1 MINILNTS
9 INFVREPLLAPFGFK
24 GGHLDELWQVV
35 VRVSDD
41 ETSGV
46 GVGVQSVLWSDAE
59 IFATRSQ
66 CGGNALMFLI
76 CEFALGKIRGKS
88 FKTPFEV
95 LDFVRDD
102 AIEYA
107 KKITGKDDLRETFV
121 MNALVALDNA
131 VWQLYAKKKKCE
143 DFIALA
149 GDEFAPALSCK
160 HSKLCNIPLI
170 TYGLS
175 DEKIHELL
183 REGFFLL
190 KIKIGSDPDGDKSQE
205 KMLAWDKAR
214 LKQIHDIASQYTTE
228 FTENGRIAY
237 YIDANG
243 RYDSLARMQD
253 FLDFAK
259 EIGALEQI
267 VLLEEPFAEDNKLD
281 VSSLPCRIAADES
294 AHSVHDVEERIALG
308 YTAIALKPIAKTMS
322 ESLRI
327 LSEAHKKNVVCFC
340 ADLTVNPLMVEINK
354 NVAARI
360 APIPGIKIGAVESN
374 GAQNYTNWENL
385 YSYHPMGN
393 ESFAAPKNGIYE
405 LNEKFFETAGGIYR
419 DSEYYSAVVE

>member
-1 MINILNTS
+1 MNITKTA
-9 INFVREPLLAPFGFK
+9 INFIREPLLAPFGFK
-24 GGHLDELWQVV
+24 GGHLDELWQIL
-35 VRVSDD
+35 VRVEDGND
-41 ETSGV
+41 FGI

-59 IFATRSQ
+59 IFASHSQ
-66 CGGNALMFLI
+66 CGGNTLMFLI
-76 CEFALGKIRGKS
+76 TEYALTKINGKS
-88 FKTPFEV
+88 FETPFDV
-95 LDFVRDD
+95 LDYVRKD
-102 AIEYA
+102 AIAYA
-107 KKITGKDDLRETFV
+107 KKITGREDLRETFV

-131 VWQLYAKKKKCE
+131 MWQLYAKQRKCE
-143 DFIALA
+143 DFTMLVP
-149 GDEFAPALSCK
+149 ETYRSALS
-160 HSKLCNIPLI
+160 HRHNKLCNIPLI

-183 REGFFLL
+183 KDGFFLL
-190 KIKIGSDPDGDKSQE
+190 KIKIGSDPDGDKDLD

-214 LKQIHDIASQYTTE
+214 LAQIHKIASGYTTE
-228 FTENGRIAY
+228 FTDSGRIAY

-243 RYDSLARMQD
+243 RYDTIERMQS
-253 FLDFAK
+253 FLDYAK

-267 VLLEEPFAEDNKLD
+267 VLLEEPFAEQNKID

-294 AHSVHDVEERIALG
+294 AHSVKDVEERIALG

-327 LSEAHKKNVVCFC
+327 LNEAAKKNVVCFC

-374 GAQNYTNWENL
+374 GAQNYTNWEKL
-385 YSYHPMGN
+385 YSYHPMGS
-393 ESFAAPKNGIYE
+393 ERFAAPKNGVYE
-405 LNEKFFETAGGIYR
+405 LNDKFFETAGGIYR
-419 DSEYYSAVVE
+419 DSEYYINAI